1 MKRTTL
7 LLTAV
12 VTIVL
17 ALSQIA
23 LADSHDHDE
32 QATSFSVHSLIKPL
46 GIATLSCIT
55 STFIVGLFR
64 KKLRTKFLNIH
75 LPLAITSLILGL
87 THALLVLIL
96 WGF

>member
-1 MKRTTL
+1 MKLTTL

-17 ALSQIA
+17 GLSQIT
-23 LADSHDHDE
+23 LADSDDHDE
-32 QATSFSVHSLIKPL
+32 HETSFSVHSLIKPL

-55 STFIVGLFR
+55 ATFIAGLFR
-64 KKLRTKFLNIH
+64 KKLRTKFLKIH
-75 LPLAITSLILGL
+75 LPLAIISLILGL
-87 THALLVLIL
+87 THGLLVLIL

>member
-1 MKRTTL
+1 MKLTTL
-7 LLTAV
+7 IISAVILL
-12 VTIVL
+12 VL

-32 QATSFSVHSLIKPL
+32 QQPSFSVHSLIKPL

-55 STFIVGLFR
+55 ATFIAGLFR
-64 KKLRTKFLNIH
+64 KKLRTKFLKIH
-75 LPLAITSLILGL
+75 LPLAVLSLILGL